1 MHDKSI
7 YFAIY
12 LELEM
17 LRNEVNHFQPNFKSL
32 QYFGLVKTSFFA
44 ITYVTFRE
52 LRLHPMISS

>member
-17 LRNEVNHFQPNFKSL
+17 LRNEVNHFQPNFKNL
-32 QYFGLVKTSFFA
+32 QYFGFVKTSFFA
-44 ITYVTFRE
+44 IAYVTFKE
-52 LRLHPMISS
+52 PRLHPMISS